1 MTRVNKVTKNNNSNS
16 IIERLHNY
24 HNMLS
29 LFWDTLPIS
38 VCSHISIYYSICSQA
53 HKNNNNNNNNNNNK
67 KAWEQSY
74 VQ

>member
-38 VCSHISIYYSICSQA
+38 VCSHISIYYYRCVVVYLNDVA
-53 HKNNNNNNNNNNNK
+53 YRCCVNC
-67 KAWEQSY
+67 
-74 VQ
+74 